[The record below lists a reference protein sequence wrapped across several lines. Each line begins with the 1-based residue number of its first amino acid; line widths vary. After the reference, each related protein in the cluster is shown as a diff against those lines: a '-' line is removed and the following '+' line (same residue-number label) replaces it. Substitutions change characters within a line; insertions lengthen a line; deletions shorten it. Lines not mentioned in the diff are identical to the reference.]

1 MESMI
6 ANDCPGFF
14 ARLEIREADGA
25 VLKCARFVL
34 LYGLFGEELIEIVDI
49 VVGKIPASPVP
60 ANPQEVYAVDD
71 SAQEGERDGAEEDED
86 DDPQGPE
93 VGDKNLFD
101 LEFDGLRELQ
111 GFILGA
117 DCKLQYHLLHIAVGL
132 ETELHVG
139 REELPALIP
148 RQKLDTPDLVIL
160 SQGLLRSLIREQRQ
174 LVAIL
179 EFCVRCAEPKF
190 IHKDKVRAR
199 RYDRIIRLGSR
210 DFERSRCI
218 GEHLRCHL
226 AV

>member
-25 VLKCARFVL
+25 VLKSARFVL
-34 LYGLFGEELIEIVDI
+34 LYGLLGEELIEIVDI

-117 DCKLQYHLLHIAVGL
+117 DC
-132 ETELHVG
+132 
-139 REELPALIP
+139 
-148 RQKLDTPDLVIL
+148 
-160 SQGLLRSLIREQRQ
+160 
-174 LVAIL
+174 
-179 EFCVRCAEPKF
+179 
-190 IHKDKVRAR
+190 
-199 RYDRIIRLGSR
+199 
-210 DFERSRCI
+210 
-218 GEHLRCHL
+218 
-226 AV
+226 